1 MKIRFAEL
9 NIELKNRY
17 VHTERMCRDYA
28 ADFDVPDITAAVTDE
43 EIEQEQKLA
52 EQPVSAGYAEF
63 ICLYR
68 KIAQQLPRFGAF
80 VFHAA
85 VVVCDGQAYA
95 FAAPSGTGKSTH
107 IALWQ
112 KHFGDR
118 AYVLNGDKPVVRL
131 TERGFIACGTPWCG
145 KERLGVNRTAP
156 LKALCFLDRGRE
168 NVIAPLDGDEVVRRL
183 FSQVLVPTD
192 PAAADR
198 FLSLLDRFV
207 RTVPA
212 YHLRCNMKEEAAAV
226 AYAGMNK
233 GDQT

>member
-9 NIELKNRY
+9 NIELQNRY

-43 EIEQEQKLA
+43 EIEREQKLA
-52 EQPVSAGYAEF
+52 EQPVPRGYAEF

-68 KIAQQLPRFGAF
+68 KIAQQLPRFDAF

-118 AYVLNGDKPVVRL
+118 AYILNGDKPVLRL
-131 TERGFIACGTPWCG
+131 TEQGFVACGTPWCG

-168 NVIAPLDGDEVVRRL
+168 NVIAPLDGDEVIRRL

-192 PAAADR
+192 PAGADR
-198 FLSLLDRFV
+198 FLALLDRFV
-207 RTVPA
+207 REVPA
-212 YHLRCNMKEEAAAV
+212 YLLHCNMKEEAAAV

-233 GDQT
+233 GE